1 MLACVSGQLPAEHA
15 DDVKDTEY
23 QPPKSVHPIGR
34 NVVPLNLT
42 LFFSFSKTPFVW
54 GITGDE
60 LKPNVIQT
68 NCGLMQINVKF
79 FNK

>member
-42 LFFSFSKTPFVW
+42 LFSVFLGAENQSPAFAPAKHFSLACS
-54 GITGDE
+54 
-60 LKPNVIQT
+60 LSSS
-68 NCGLMQINVKF
+68 LQIN
-79 FNK
+79 NWLRD